1 MATWTETDIDNAY
14 NYASLLGGLVFLG
27 WDQVAP
33 FNKTKG
39 FLGASL
45 IFFAGVG
52 VGGTAA
58 YGYLYSQGIYDPKL
72 YKRFNIA
79 VGDRSTE
86 PVWKRQSAS
95 TAN

>member
-1 MATWTETDIDNAY
+1 MATWTELDINNAY
-14 NYASLLGGLVFLG
+14 NYSALVGGLVFLG

-39 FLGASL
+39 FLGGAL

-58 YGYLYSQGIYDPKL
+58 YGYLYTQGVYDPKL
-72 YKRFNIA
+72 YRRFSVP
-79 VGDRSTE
+79 VGDQATG
-86 PVWKRQSAS
+86 PVWRRQSG
-95 TAN
+95 TITN

>member
-1 MATWTETDIDNAY
+1 M
-14 NYASLLGGLVFLG
+14 LGGLIFLG

-39 FLGASL
+39 FLGGAL
-45 IFFAGVG
+45 LFFAGVG
-52 VGGTAA
+52 VGGTVA

-72 YKRFNIA
+72 YKRFNIL
-79 VGDRSTE
+79 VGDQATG